1 MKIPVMHD
9 DQHGTAI
16 IVGAAVLNGLKLAK
30 KADQRDKIGGVR
42 RRCRGLGLSRS
53 SSQTGSKKKNIWV
66 TDIAGVI
73 YEGRTEEIN
82 DYNIRYAQK
91 TEARVLDDVI
101 SDADVFLGVSAPGV
115 LRQEMVKKMADR
127 PLILALA
134 NPTPEITPEEA
145 HAVRPDAIL
154 ATGRTDYPNQV
165 NNVLCFP
172 YLFRGALDCGATAI
186 NDDMKMACVKALAE
200 LAQPSLTREWPR
212 RMAVKT

>member
-1 MKIPVMHD
+1 MVS
-9 DQHGTAI
+9 GA
-16 IVGAAVLNGLKLAK
+16 GAAALACLDLLVKL
-30 KADQRDKIGGVR
+30 GVR
-42 RRCRGLGLSRS
+42 
-53 SSQTGSKKKNIWV
+53 KNIWV

-91 TEARVLDDVI
+91 TEARVLGDVI

-115 LRQEMVKKMADR
+115 LRQDGKKNGR
-127 PLILALA
+127 PPLILALA

-154 ATGRTDYPNQV
+154 ATGQTDYPNQV

-172 YLFRGALDCGATAI
+172 YLFRRT
-186 NDDMKMACVKALAE
+186 
-200 LAQPSLTREWPR
+200 
-212 RMAVKT
+212 